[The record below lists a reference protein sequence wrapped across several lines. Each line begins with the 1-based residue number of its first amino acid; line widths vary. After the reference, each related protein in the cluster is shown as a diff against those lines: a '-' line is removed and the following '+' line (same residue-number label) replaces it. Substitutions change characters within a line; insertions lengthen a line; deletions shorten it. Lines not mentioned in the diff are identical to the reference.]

1 MDQERILELLAKQMS
16 RHASETEQDELKRL
30 LSAHPEYSYLVE
42 ILRSFREE
50 KRHVGPSWAAEELV
64 RENWP
69 ALENQLRQGQE
80 GASRPLK
87 APVSGARILARR
99 AAVWGAVAAL
109 GAGLWFISRDFRHR
123 TPPGHPASYSQ
134 VKVPFGAPEKK
145 SLPDGSLVWLN
156 AGSRI
161 RYSDDFG
168 RENREV
174 YLEGEAYF
182 NVSHEQNHPF
192 VVHAGNI
199 VIRVL
204 GTEFNVNAY
213 GDENKV
219 EATLIKGKVEISIN
233 GNPEKKIVL
242 TPREKLTVINQEFKL
257 EGNSP
262 DSAAELRKELSF
274 QVKEVVPQKTADPI
288 PEVAWMKD
296 RLVFQNETFSDLARK
311 LERRYDVHIVF
322 GDSTLMRE
330 RLSGV
335 FVNENIQKALNLLE
349 MTTPFTYRVQGD
361 SVWLTP

>member
-16 RHASETEQDELKRL
+16 RHASQAEQDELKKL
-30 LSAHPEYSYLVE
+30 LSSYPQYSYLVE

-69 ALENQLRQGQE
+69 ALEVQLRQE
-80 GASRPLK
+80 PENARAKPPALRRRPWAK
-87 APVSGARILARR
+87 R
-99 AAVWGAVAAL
+99 AAVWAAVAAL
-109 GAGLWFISRDFRHR
+109 GAGLWFFSRGFRHQSR
-123 TPPGHPASYSQ
+123 PGHPASYSQ

-161 RYSDDFG
+161 RYPDDFG

-182 NVSHEQNHPF
+182 NVSHDRNHPF

-242 TPREKLTVINQEFKL
+242 TPREKLTVINQEFRL
-257 EGNSP
+257 EGKRP

-296 RLVFQNETFSDLARK
+296 RLVFQNETFSGLARK

-361 SVWLTP
+361 SVLLTP